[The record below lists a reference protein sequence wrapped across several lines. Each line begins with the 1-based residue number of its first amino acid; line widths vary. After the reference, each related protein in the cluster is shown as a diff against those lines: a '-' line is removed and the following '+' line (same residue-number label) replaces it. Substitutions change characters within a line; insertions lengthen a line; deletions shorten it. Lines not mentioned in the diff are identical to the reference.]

1 MAHLSMQHARFSFA
15 TTRVGVTGAA
25 VSRKSLFTINSGVA
39 VAPGDLFA

>member
-1 MAHLSMQHARFSFA
+1 MQHARFSFA

-25 VSRKSLFTINSGVA
+25 VSRKTLFSNENGVA